1 MTAHKADALKGG
13 QRKTQGMGS
22 ERLALG
28 KLCTHTKT
36 SRHDLNMSCNVFNVN
51 IAHNCTFDSKP
62 EFSNSKT

>member
-13 QRKTQGMGS
+13 RRKTQGMGS

-28 KLCTHTKT
+28 KSCTHPKT
-36 SRHDLNMSCNVFNVN
+36 SRHDLNMSRNFFNVN
-51 IAHNCTFDSKP
+51 IAHNCTFDSRP